1 MSKIRGIPVEVWEAW
16 AILQKPSIGEFL
28 YNKVQ
33 DTIKKYP
40 EYFVEYIDGPPKKVA
55 GGCYEYTYKM

>member
-1 MSKIRGIPVEVWEAW
+1 MSKIRGIPIEVWEVW
-16 AILQKPSIGEFL
+16 AILRKPSIGEFL

-40 EYFVEYIDGPPKKVA
+40 EHFVEYIDGPPKKS
-55 GGCYEYTYKM
+55 GGRML